1 MAGLWWRC
9 IEWWRGV
16 RCGNLQACEVLLS
29 IAVLAFTR
37 SGLRIGVT
45 DLAEEVRTLHVE
57 VVALVEVFLGCALEV
72 FQDHDTCAWDQN
84 VDFAEFADSLGNHGF
99 NVFDTAGI
107 SFDEERVLVADLVG
121 NILGCASV

>member
-1 MAGLWWRC
+1 MAELWWRC
-9 IEWWRGV
+9 TEWWRGV
-16 RCGNLQACEVLLS
+16 RCGNLQACEVRLS

-37 SGLRIGVT
+37 GEMGIGVT
-45 DLAEEVRTLHVE
+45 NLAEEVRTLDVE
-57 VVALVEVFLGCALEV
+57 VVALVEVFLSRALEV

-99 NVFDTAGI
+99 NVFDAAGI
-107 SFDEERVLVADLVG
+107 SFDEKRVLVADLVG